1 MERKMELGSTSKRSG
16 VKTAEAA
23 TTPETQQ
30 HQDDQQISA
39 LREGATGLA
48 RRPTP
53 LHQAGG
59 SMATQ
64 VTAPVTKANNRL
76 QAIKTEITQN
86 ERAYQDITR
95 GIERLREE
103 IAFNN
108 HSQEVSQQE
117 IAAVNN
123 SLQTESRPQEIRR
136 LQFKGHFFALK
147 IEMLER
153 NLQTSQAKN
162 EELKNSYKALL
173 IEKEAACVEVDT
185 AKLICEFEKKDGRAQ
200 VTAWLETSRIA
211 SESGEPQVMPLIS
224 QPIKGQP
231 DRDLPAE
238 LQMRLNEAWPY

>member
-1 MERKMELGSTSKRSG
+1 MELSSTSKRSG

-23 TTPETQQ
+23 TTPGTQQ
-30 HQDDQQISA
+30 HQDDRPISA

-86 ERAYQDITR
+86 ECAYQNITEDIK
-95 GIERLREE
+95 RLREK

-108 HSQEVSQQE
+108 QSQEALQQE
-117 IAAVNN
+117 IAAINN
-123 SLQTESRPQEIRR
+123 SPQIESKPQKTRR
-136 LQFKGHFFALK
+136 LQLK
-147 IEMLER
+147 LDFSAMETAVMER
-153 NLQTSQAKN
+153 TLQTSQAKN
-162 EELKNSYKALL
+162 KELKNSYKALL
-173 IEKEAACVEVDT
+173 IEKEAVGIEADS
-185 AKLICEFEKKDGRAQ
+185 AKLICEFEKEDGRAR

-211 SESGEPQVMPLIS
+211 SESGEPPQVMPFIS
-224 QPIKGQP
+224 QPIKGPP
-231 DRDLPAE
+231 DEDLPAE
-238 LQMRLNEAWPY
+238 LQMRLDEAWPY